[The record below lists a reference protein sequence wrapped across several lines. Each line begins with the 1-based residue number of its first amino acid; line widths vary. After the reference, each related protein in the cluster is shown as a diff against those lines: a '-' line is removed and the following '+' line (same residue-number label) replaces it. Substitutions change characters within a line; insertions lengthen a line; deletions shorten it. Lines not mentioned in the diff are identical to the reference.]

1 MVALPLDIV
10 SYGLLSAGRTPI
22 SAHAYHPESSLK
34 YDLPTYGSFIPPAED
49 LLSISEEFV
58 GVYLAFYTLSR
69 KRLKQEDPN
78 ANRSY
83 AMFRSGTPIHRIL
96 HDSSDKFPVEPIQ
109 LLLYFNLIILD
120 YASASPSTLENILQ
134 QIRKSM
140 VDENLDIAGCRY
152 TLMWLLI
159 SDGSKRR
166 LDCASRVQLLC
177 RLCRVYNH
185 LSSLLQKQYEEC
197 LVWFLTGDEQEIK
210 GPVVTP
216 DQLSHLVMKDIGLC
230 PIPRHRNSRFT
241 SLRWTMEGHSL
252 DREVCC

>member
-1 MVALPLDIV
+1 M
-10 SYGLLSAGRTPI
+10 
-22 SAHAYHPESSLK
+22 HAYHAESSLN
-34 YDLPTYGSFIPPAED
+34 YDLSTNESFIPPAED
-49 LLSISEEFV
+49 LLSISEEFI

-78 ANRSY
+78 VNSSY

-120 YASASPSTLENILQ
+120 YASASPSKLENFLR
-134 QIRKSM
+134 QIRKAM
-140 VDENLDIAGCRY
+140 VDEHLDIAGCRY

-166 LDCASRVQLLC
+166 LDCAFRVQLLC

-197 LVWFLTGDEQEIK
+197 LVWFLTGDGKEVQ
-210 GPVVTP
+210 GPILTP
-216 DQLSHLVMKDIGLC
+216 DQFRHLVMKNIGLC
-230 PIPRHRNSRFT
+230 PIPRHRDSRF
-241 SLRWTMEGHSL
+241 SSPVDDGRIQP
-252 DREVCC
+252 